1 MERPSFE
8 VADVLRCHLDQYRL
22 QRKVSAQQYRVA
34 QAIIHCRTAAL
45 GGHVDACSD
54 CGHWAISYNSCR
66 NRHCPKCQWSAQ
78 QRWVRRRMEELLPVR
93 YFHVV
98 FTLPA
103 DLNALVAANEAV
115 LYSLL
120 FRTAWATLHQLA
132 RQARWL
138 GAQPGM
144 VAVLHT
150 WGQNLSLHPHL
161 HCIVPGG
168 GLADDGATWVAA
180 RDGFFLP
187 VRVLSRLFRGKFLGH
202 LRELHRQGC
211 LQFHGQAEPLEDPL
225 KFRQLTAALYQT
237 EWVVYAKRPFGGPQQ
252 VINYLG
258 RYTHRIA
265 ISNRRILAVEDDK
278 VTFAYKDYRQNG
290 AKKVMTLHATEF
302 IRRFLQHCLPPG
314 FQKIRYY
321 GILATRNKKTK
332 LALLQQNLHYCP
344 PSPEPAAET
353 AHEKIC
359 PACGK
364 PAMRHIGIIP
374 AKHLCHRNPADL
386 RLPQLRAPPTG
397 GAQHLV
403 QTLAPAL

>member
-8 VADVLRCHLDQYRL
+8 VADVLRSHLDQYRL
-22 QRKVSAQQYRVA
+22 QHKVSAQQYKVA
-34 QAIIHCRTAAL
+34 QAIVHCRTAAL

-103 DLNALVAANEAV
+103 DLNALVACNEAT
-115 LYSLL
+115 LYALL
-120 FRTAWATLHQLA
+120 FRAAWETLNQLT
-132 RQARWL
+132 RQPRWL

-168 GLADDGATWVAA
+168 GLADDGMTWVAA

-202 LRELHRQGC
+202 LRELYRNDA
-211 LQFHGQAEPLEDPL
+211 LAFHGQAQPLHDRQA
-225 KFRQLTAALYQT
+225 FRQLTRVLYQN

-265 ISNRRILAVEDDK
+265 ISNRRILAIEDEK
-278 VTFAYKDYRQNG
+278 VTFAYKDYRHDG
-290 AKKVMTLHATEF
+290 AKKAMTLHATEF

-332 LALLQQNLHYCP
+332 LALLQQSLGYCP
-344 PSPEPAAET
+344 PTPEADAEP
-353 AHEKIC
+353 AHEKKC

-364 PAMRHIGIIP
+364 PTMRHIGIIP
-374 AKHLCHRNPADL
+374 AKHLFYRNPADH
-386 RLPQLRAPPTG
+386 RLPQMRAPPTG
-397 GAQHLV
+397 GTPHLAEIF
-403 QTLAPAL
+403 TS

>member
-8 VADVLRCHLDQYRL
+8 VADVLRSHLDQYRL
-22 QRKVSAQQYRVA
+22 QHKVSAQQYKVA
-34 QAIIHCRTAAL
+34 QAIVHCRTAAL

-103 DLNALVAANEAV
+103 DLNALVASNEAA
-115 LYSLL
+115 LYALL
-120 FRTAWATLHQLA
+120 FRAAWETLSQLA
-132 RQARWL
+132 RQTRWL

-168 GLADDGATWVAA
+168 GLADDGMTWVSA

-187 VRVLSRLFRGKFLGH
+187 VRVLSRLFRGKFLSH
-202 LRELHRQGC
+202 LQELHRQGS
-211 LQFHGQAEPLEDPL
+211 LQFHGQAEPLQDGRT
-225 KFRQLTAALYQT
+225 FRQLTHELYKK
-237 EWVVYAKRPFGGPQQ
+237 EWIVYAKRPFGGPQQ

-265 ISNRRILAVEDDK
+265 ISNSRILAIEDEK
-278 VTFAYKDYRQNG
+278 VTFAYKDYRHDG
-290 AKKVMTLHATEF
+290 AKKTMTLHATEF

-332 LALLQQNLHYCP
+332 LALLQHNLHYCP
-344 PSPEPAAET
+344 PPAEPAVEPGK
-353 AHEKIC
+353 EKTC
-359 PACGK
+359 PVCGK
-364 PAMRHIGIIP
+364 PTMQNIGVIP
-374 AKHLCHRNPADL
+374 AGRFSSARPRGLGHPGK
-386 RLPQLRAPPTG
+386 RAPPNKKT
-397 GAQHLV
+397 QP
-403 QTLAPAL
+403 LAKYPATIA